1 MATTKLI
8 PIRGNN
14 GASILASISARNDYY
29 TNPEKTNEKQYVS
42 SYECNVDTASEEFVI
57 SKNLYANRT
66 GRANTSGKGVLAYQ
80 IRQSFKPDEITPELA
95 NKIGYELALEFTKS
109 KHQFIVATHI
119 DKAHIHNHICFNST
133 NLDSDGKFNNYKNSA
148 EVVRK
153 ISDRLCKE
161 NELSIVENPNIKGVN
176 YFEWQER
183 KKGTSWKSFIKNT
196 IDEILPNC
204 KTFDEFLKLL
214 QKQGFEVKQGKY
226 IAFKPPNGERFSR
239 GKTLGNAYT
248 ETALKERLGK
258 AKSYAV
264 LFEDDIGNLIKV

>member
-8 PIRGNN
+8 PIRGNS

-29 TNPEKTNEKQYVS
+29 TNTDKTNEKQYVS
-42 SYECNVDTASEEFVI
+42 SYECGIDTASEEFVI
-57 SKNLYANRT
+57 AKNLYTNRT

-95 NKIGYELALEFTKS
+95 NKIGYELALEFTKC

-133 NLDSDGKFNNYKNSA
+133 NLDCDGKFNNYKNSA
-148 EVVRK
+148 EVMRK
-153 ISDRLCKE
+153 ISDRICKE
-161 NELSIVENPNIKGVN
+161 NELSIVKNPNLKGAN

-183 KKGTSWKSFIKNT
+183 KKGTSWKAFIKQS

-204 KTFDEFLKLL
+204 KTFDELL
-214 QKQGFEVKQGKY
+214 E
-226 IAFKPPNGERFSR
+226 I
-239 GKTLGNAYT
+239 L
-248 ETALKERLGK
+248 
-258 AKSYAV
+258 
-264 LFEDDIGNLIKV
+264 